1 MVNIKMNTPT
11 TRRRTKK
18 TAFPT
23 GPAGG
28 PTGGAADEAVTV
40 ATESVPASPDSV
52 QESTTPVTTP
62 ATTPAKKTRAK
73 KTPPVVAVVS
83 PAGISGS
90 FLSEQRPLIAHIPV
104 TSTQIAFENSSEL
117 VYDPNTFAPKPY
129 DGNATDSLS
138 YLEGVQQANNND
150 FMSTPATQKNF
161 PAPVSESEV
170 ITIPKCKLPNN
181 YSEKL
186 MVLFQDSNRTQTLPR
201 KTDIACFWCC
211 HSFSSQPVAIPS
223 HILDEVWYM
232 YGNFCSP
239 ECATAYLFKEK
250 VDSHVQWER
259 YALLNSLY
267 AEDAEVPVGAPH
279 GIRPAPPREVLRMFG
294 GSMDIS
300 EYRAIVHEKRLRVDV
315 LTPPMVSIIQTMDT
329 KPIDF
334 YDQNLKNVFIRNDI
348 QHKYH
353 APGAQGLRLRRTKP
367 IKARESTVEWA
378 MKIQTADS
386 GEVGQI

>member
-1 MVNIKMNTPT
+1 MKS
-11 TRRRTKK
+11 RRKTKEDAPVS
-18 TAFPT
+18 TASAPE
-23 GPAGG
+23 G
-28 PTGGAADEAVTV
+28 EAVPT
-40 ATESVPASPDSV
+40 SVPI
-52 QESTTPVTTP
+52 
-62 ATTPAKKTRAK
+62 KKTRAK

-90 FLSEQRPLIAHIPV
+90 FLSDQRPLIAHIPV
-104 TSTQIAFENSSEL
+104 TSAQVEFESS
-117 VYDPNTFAPKPY
+117 PNEFKKESSDIPKPY
-129 DGNATDSLS
+129 NNSADQDSNYAYLNGEMMGDEVYPIPPREEINVLNMGAPPPPFSERNEIVENA
-138 YLEGVQQANNND
+138 
-150 FMSTPATQKNF
+150 
-161 PAPVSESEV
+161 
-170 ITIPKCKLPNN
+170 PKSRLPNN

-186 MVLFQDSNRTQTLPR
+186 MVLFQDCNRIQTLPT

-211 HSFSSQPVAIPS
+211 HSFQTPPFAVPS

-232 YGNFCSP
+232 YGNFCSA

-250 VDSHVQWER
+250 IDSHVQWER

-267 AEDAEVPVGAPH
+267 SEDANIPLGAPH
-279 GIRPAPPREVLRMFG
+279 GVRPAPPREVLRMFG

-300 EYRAIVHEKRLRVDV
+300 EYRAIVHEKRLRIDV

-334 YDQNLKNVFIRNDI
+334 YDQNLKNVFIKNDI

-378 MKIQTADS
+378 MKIQVLDS
-386 GEVGQI
+386 DKVEAI